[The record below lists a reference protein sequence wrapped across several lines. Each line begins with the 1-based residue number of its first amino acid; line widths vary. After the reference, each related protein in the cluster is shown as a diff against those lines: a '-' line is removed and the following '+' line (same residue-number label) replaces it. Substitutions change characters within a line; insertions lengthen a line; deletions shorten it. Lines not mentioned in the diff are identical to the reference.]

1 MNKKLI
7 SAAVASALAAPAV
20 VNAEEHMTVQ
30 TYGRINN
37 AIQYTDRDVADNAW
51 GLRNVVSRLGFKAK
65 SDLGNGLSAIGR
77 YEFFTYT
84 NREGDYAEQLN
95 AGIKTRGGI
104 NDTRLGYVGLS
115 GSWGAVTMGN
125 QWSAFYDTL
134 GTHLDPTFT
143 VGYLLY
149 SSVAGGPYRSSN
161 TIKYANSF
169 GPVYVEFDLRMSMN
183 GSGAGGSSSS
193 ADEEVLGRDSGD
205 NGKDAVDGGGIGLSW
220 AIGEQFTLAGAYD
233 SDKKALQ
240 ADDDKRWGLVGK
252 WDNGSYYATL
262 GYYEAD
268 ISDNPDKIKVLQ
280 AWLGGRFGKANV
292 MLGYGKADGGNT
304 YPGGDPNQ
312 WTLHAAYNMGG
323 GFRLYYEGAV
333 VDGKDNGVYGGVDG
347 KGGMHLFGMRYDFST

>member
-37 AIQYTDRDVADNAW
+37 AIQYTDRNVQDNVW

-84 NREGDYAEQLN
+84 NREGDYADQLN

-115 GSWGAVTMGN
+115 GSWGAVTIGN
-125 QWSAFYDTL
+125 QWSAYYDTL

-143 VGYLLY
+143 VGYFLY
-149 SSVAGGPYRSSN
+149 SSVMSGPYRSSN

-169 GPVYVEFDLRMSMN
+169 GPVYLEFDVRMSMN
-183 GSGAGGSSSS
+183 GTGAPGSGNT
-193 ADEEVLGRDSGD
+193 ADEEVLGRDTGD
-205 NGKDAVDGGGIGLSW
+205 NKAIDGVGIGLSW
-220 AIGEQFTLAGAYD
+220 AIGEQFTIAGAYD
-233 SDKKALQ
+233 R
-240 ADDDKRWGLVGK
+240 DDKAVTVATPDDNTRWGLAGK

-262 GYYEAD
+262 GYQELD
-268 ISDNPDKIKVLQ
+268 DGQKDKMLQ
-280 AWLGGRFGKANV
+280 VWVGGRFGKANLMV
-292 MLGYGKADGGNT
+292 GYGKADLAG
-304 YPGGDPNQ
+304 PGSDPNQ

-323 GFRLYYEGAV
+323 GFRLYYEGAFL
-333 VDGKDNGVYGGVDG
+333 DGKDNPGAFGGVDG
-347 KGGMHLFGMRYDFST
+347 KGGVHLFGMRYDFST